1 MIRFRE
7 KKGGFTLIEL
17 LVVIAIIAVL
27 ISLLLPA
34 VQSARE
40 AARRSQCVNNL
51 KQIGLGLHNYMSAH
65 NTFPLGASAN
75 PHTAGGTCGVPNWT
89 NCTDWSNWSAHAM
102 MLGYMEQ
109 TALYNAI
116 NFSYSPEWANNPG
129 YFINST
135 VSNSLIS
142 TFLCPSDGRAGAA
155 VWINS
160 YFASQGTTTHN
171 LPGAQNGGGVGRSVS
186 GLFGHQIAFGPRD
199 ITDGTSNTIAFSEA
213 VVDAGTAGGPK
224 QGKGTGNVSG
234 TTTHNLYDVRS
245 LGANAVPRV
254 KADIN
259 ICSTRFASA
268 GGVGNGPGSRW
279 STGAMGYTIFNT
291 IVPPNGGGT
300 ALWSACRVGC
310 CVQSQHAH
318 FVNATS
324 KHPGGVN
331 VLFGDGAVRFLK
343 NTVDMTTYWALGTRD
358 GGEVISADGF

>member
-1 MIRFRE
+1 MVVS
-7 KKGGFTLIEL
+7 KKRSGFTLIEL

-51 KQIGLGLHNYMSAH
+51 KQIGLGLHNYMSTH
-65 NTFPLGASAN
+65 NSFPLGASLA
-75 PHTAGGTCGVPNWT
+75 PYDTAGNRASW
-89 NCTDWSNWSAHAM
+89 NNWSAHAL

-109 TALYNAI
+109 TALYAAA
-116 NFSYSPEWANNPG
+116 NFSYSPEWANNPA

-135 VSNSLIS
+135 VSNTLITS
-142 TFLCPSDGRAGAA
+142 FLCPSDGRAGAQ

-160 YFASQGTTTHN
+160 YAASQGTSTYN
-171 LPGAQNGGGVGRSVS
+171 LSNGREVT
-186 GLFGHQIAFGPRD
+186 GLFGEQKCYGPRD
-199 ITDGTSNTIAFSEA
+199 ITDGTSNTVAFAEF
-213 VVDAGTAGGPK
+213 VVDAGTAGAPK

-234 TTTHNLYDVRS
+234 TTTNDLFDVKVK
-245 LGANAVPRV
+245 GVNAV
-254 KADIN
+254 KADLN
-259 ICSTRFASA
+259 ICSTQFGQTNGS
-268 GGVGNGPGSRW
+268 GIGNGPGSRW
-279 STGAMGYTIFNT
+279 STGAMGYTLFNT

-300 ALWSACRVGC
+300 HLWSACRTGC

-331 VLFGDGAVRFLK
+331 VLFGDGSVKFLK
-343 NTVDMTTYWALGTRD
+343 NSVDMATYWALGTRD
-358 GGEVISADGF
+358 GGEVISADSN